1 MNIDWDSEFERIFR
15 ENYTRLLFH
24 VNRIVGQTDEA
35 EDIVGDVF
43 FEIWNRRH
51 EIEIDHDGIKAY
63 LYRSVSN
70 RALNSLRRRGTAETS
85 ISLLTKLNEIRL
97 DHLISNYNPDSDVR
111 QIEIRQA
118 IEQAI
123 ESLPD
128 KCRQAFTLSY
138 IHNLKNQDIADIM
151 NVSPRTVDAHIY
163 RALRVL
169 RDKLKYILPLAF
181 FILTRLSDFNI
192 NFVN

>member
-1 MNIDWDSEFERIFR
+1 MNIDWDSEFEQIFR
-15 ENYTRLLFH
+15 ENYPRLLFH
-24 VNRIVGQTDEA
+24 VNRIVSQSDDA

-51 EIEIDHDGIKAY
+51 ELNIDRDGLKAY

-97 DHLISNYNPDSDVR
+97 DHLISNYDPDTDVR
-111 QIEIRQA
+111 RMEIRQA

-123 ESLPD
+123 ESLPE

-138 IHNLKNQDIADIM
+138 IQDLKNQDIADIM
-151 NVSPRTVDAHIY
+151 NVSPRTIDAHIY

-169 RDKLKYILPLAF
+169 REKLKYILPLAF
-181 FILTRLSDFNI
+181 FTLARLSVFNI

>member
-1 MNIDWDSEFERIFR
+1 MNIDWDSEFEQIFR
-15 ENYTRLLFH
+15 ENYPRLLFH
-24 VNRIVGQTDEA
+24 VNRIVSQSDDA

-51 EIEIDHDGIKAY
+51 ELNIDRDGLKAY

-97 DHLISNYNPDSDVR
+97 DHLISNYDPDTDVR
-111 QIEIRQA
+111 RMEIRQA

-123 ESLPD
+123 ESLPE

-138 IHNLKNQDIADIM
+138 IQDLKNQDIADIM
-151 NVSPRTVDAHIY
+151 NVSPRTIDAHCGY
-163 RALRVL
+163 CVRN
-169 RDKLKYILPLAF
+169 
-181 FILTRLSDFNI
+181 SNI
-192 NFVN
+192 SCH

>member
-1 MNIDWDSEFERIFR
+1 MNIDWDSEFEQIFR
-15 ENYTRLLFH
+15 ENYPRLLFH
-24 VNRIVGQTDEA
+24 VNRIVSQSDDA

-51 EIEIDHDGIKAY
+51 ELNIDRDGLKAY

-97 DHLISNYNPDSDVR
+97 DLISNYDPDTDVR
-111 QIEIRQA
+111 RMEIRQA

-123 ESLPD
+123 ESLPE

-138 IHNLKNQDIADIM
+138 IQDLKNQDIADIM
-151 NVSPRTVDAHIY
+151 NVSPRTIDAHIY

-169 RDKLKYILPLAF
+169 REKLKYILPLAF
-181 FILTRLSDFNI
+181 FTLARLSVFNI

>member
-1 MNIDWDSEFERIFR
+1 MNIDWDSEFEQIFR
-15 ENYTRLLFH
+15 ENYPRLLFH
-24 VNRIVGQTDEA
+24 VNRIVSQSDDA
-35 EDIVGDVF
+35 VDIVGDEF
-43 FEIWNRRH
+43 FERWTRRH
-51 EIEIDHDGIKAY
+51 ELNIDRDGLKAY

-97 DHLISNYNPDSDVR
+97 DHLISNYDPDTDVR
-111 QIEIRQA
+111 RMEIRQA

-123 ESLPD
+123 ESLPE

-138 IHNLKNQDIADIM
+138 IQDLKNQDIADIM
-151 NVSPRTVDAHIY
+151 NVSPRTIDAHIY

-169 RDKLKYILPLAF
+169 REKLKYILPLAF
-181 FILTRLSDFNI
+181 FTLARLSVFNI

>member
-1 MNIDWDSEFERIFR
+1 MNIDWDSEFEQIFR
-15 ENYTRLLFH
+15 ENYPRLLFH
-24 VNRIVGQTDEA
+24 VNRIVSQSDDA

-51 EIEIDHDGIKAY
+51 ELNIDRDGLKAY

-97 DHLISNYNPDSDVR
+97 DHLTSNYDPDTDVR
-111 QIEIRQA
+111 RMEIRQA

-123 ESLPD
+123 ESLPE

-138 IHNLKNQDIADIM
+138 IQDLKNQDIADIM
-151 NVSPRTVDAHIY
+151 NVSPRTIDAHIY

-169 RDKLKYILPLAF
+169 REKLKYILPLAF
-181 FILTRLSDFNI
+181 FTLARLSVFNI

>member
-1 MNIDWDSEFERIFR
+1 MNIDWDSEFEQIFR
-15 ENYTRLLFH
+15 ENYPRLLFH
-24 VNRIVGQTDEA
+24 VNRIVSQSDDA

-51 EIEIDHDGIKAY
+51 ELNIDRDGLKAY

-97 DHLISNYNPDSDVR
+97 DHLISNYDPDTDVR
-111 QIEIRQA
+111 RMEIRQA
-118 IEQAI
+118 IE
-123 ESLPD
+123 SLPE

-138 IHNLKNQDIADIM
+138 IQDLKNQDIADIM
-151 NVSPRTVDAHIY
+151 NVSPRTIDAHIY

-169 RDKLKYILPLAF
+169 REKLKYILPLAF
-181 FILTRLSDFNI
+181 FTLARLSVFNI

>member
-1 MNIDWDSEFERIFR
+1 MNIDWDSEFEQIFR
-15 ENYTRLLFH
+15 ENYPRLLFH
-24 VNRIVGQTDEA
+24 VNRIVSQSDDA

-51 EIEIDHDGIKAY
+51 ELNIDRDGLKAY

-97 DHLISNYNPDSDVR
+97 DHLISNYDPDTDVR
-111 QIEIRQA
+111 RMEIRQA

-123 ESLPD
+123 ESLPE

-138 IHNLKNQDIADIM
+138 IQDLKNQDIADIM
-151 NVSPRTVDAHIY
+151 NVSPRTIDAHIY

-169 RDKLKYILPLAF
+169 REKLKHILPLAF
-181 FILTRLSDFNI
+181 FILARLSVFNI